1 MLTTKRYEYTEI
13 HKIQVHPDISN
24 HRSLNM
30 QKVAHYEE
38 DILKNGLL
46 EPLVVWEKKPHEF
59 YLIGGFHRIAA
70 INGIRRK
77 NPGYFDR
84 VDVRVVSGEF
94 DEIKALN
101 LKLNAD
107 RVDTKITDFFDIV
120 IYLNNANWSKERIS
134 GFIDRSVSWIEEI
147 IRYAPGMDHR
157 LRKLLE
163 EGKLSWARAKSIC
176 KAVLDAPAGSER
188 EVLENELKALSEAGS
203 KPQPVKKP
211 LTFRSAKKNIA
222 QKMKS
227 KKARTYKINDET
239 LLSLILVLE
248 GKNFNN
254 EHLESVKNAFPGL
267 IDEPT
272 S

>member
-13 HKIQVHPDISN
+13 HKIQSHPDISN
-24 HRSLNM
+24 HRALNL
-30 QKVAHYEE
+30 QKVSHYEE

-59 YLIGGFHRIAA
+59 YLIGGFHRLAA
-70 INGIRRK
+70 INGIRKK

-84 VDVRVVSGEF
+84 VDIRVVSGEF

-120 IYLNNANWSKERIS
+120 IYLNNANWSTERIS
-134 GFIDRSVSWIEEI
+134 EFIDRSVSWIEDI

-163 EGKLSWARAKSIC
+163 DGKLSWARAKSIC
-176 KAVLDAPAGSER
+176 RAVLNAPAGNER
-188 EVLENELKALSEAGS
+188 KILETELKALSAGGS
-203 KPQPVKKP
+203 KPQPIKKP
-211 LTFRSAKKNIA
+211 LTFRTAKKNIA
-222 QKMKS
+222 RKMET
-227 KKARTYKINDET
+227 KKAQSYKIDNET

-248 GKNFNN
+248 GKSFN
-254 EHLESVKNAFPGL
+254 EDHLELVKNAFPGL
-267 IDEPT
+267 IDELV